1 MQTMASQQNRQTQ
14 VVIIGAGLTGLS
26 TAFFL
31 KQKNLEVVVLE
42 EKDRTGGQIQSFS
55 ERGFVFESGPNTGV
69 LSYPEVVEMF
79 QALGD
84 VELTTAREEA
94 KKRLIW
100 KGNRF
105 HALPASLPSAV
116 LTPLFTWKDKFRIL
130 GEPFRSKGNNP
141 NETVAQLAARRLG
154 KSFVDYA
161 VDPFLSG
168 VYAGNPNTL
177 VTRYALPKLYNLEQ
191 NYGSFI
197 KGSIAKAKEPKTERN
212 RLATRKVF
220 SAQGGLS
227 TLVEALTHYI
237 NSDGS
242 GQNII
247 TGAKEIR
254 IKPGTDGPE
263 TTRWRTEFMHNGK
276 LCTLQSEYVITTV
289 GSYSLPDM
297 LPFVETE
304 QLNRVNN
311 LFYAPIVQ
319 AAVGYSE
326 EALPHFQAFGG
337 LVPSCEQQDIL
348 GILNPSACFGN
359 RAPQGGSTL
368 AVFMGGVR
376 HPDYVQRSDRELEE
390 MVLRNMHRML
400 GIRKDPQLLRFF
412 KHAQAI
418 PQYEANSGE
427 RFAAIEQIERQ
438 HPGLYLKG
446 NLCGGIGMADR
457 IHQAYQTAQAINV

>member
-1 MQTMASQQNRQTQ
+1 MSIQHKQQTQ
-14 VVIIGAGLTGLS
+14 IVVIGAGLTGLS

-31 KQKNLEVVVLE
+31 KQKNLDVIVLE
-42 EKDRTGGQIQSFS
+42 EKDRTGGQINSFTDR
-55 ERGFVFESGPNTGV
+55 EFVFESGPNTGV

-84 VELTTAREEA
+84 VELITAREEA

-105 HALPASLPSAV
+105 HALPANLTSAV
-116 LTPLFTWKDKFRIL
+116 FTPLFSWKDKFRIL

-141 NETVAQLAARRLG
+141 DETVAQLAARRLG

-197 KGSIAKAKEPKTERN
+197 KGSIAKAKEPKTERD

-227 TLVEALTHYI
+227 SLVETLTNHI
-237 NSDGS
+237 NGNASQ
-242 GQNII
+242 QNII
-247 TGAKEIR
+247 TGAKEVR
-254 IKPGTDGPE
+254 IKPITDGQE
-263 TTRWRTEFMHNGK
+263 TARWRAEFMHNGE
-276 LCTLQSEYVITTV
+276 LCTIQSEYVITTV
-289 GSYSLPDM
+289 GSYNLSDM
-297 LPFVETE
+297 LSFAEAE
-304 QLNRVNN
+304 LLKQVNN

-319 AAVGYSE
+319 AAVGYSD
-326 EALPHFQAFGG
+326 EALPDFQAFGG
-337 LVPSCEQQDIL
+337 LVPSCEKQDIL
-348 GILNPSACFGN
+348 GILNPSACFDG
-359 RAPQGGSTL
+359 RAPQGGNTL

-376 HPDYVQRSDRELEE
+376 HQDYVQRSDSELEE

-400 GIRKDPQLLRFF
+400 GVRKDPQLLRIF
-412 KHAQAI
+412 KHAKAI
-418 PQYEANSGE
+418 PQYEVNSGE
-427 RFAAIEQIERQ
+427 RFAAIEKLERLY
-438 HPGLYLKG
+438 PGLYLKG

-457 IHQAYQTAQAINV
+457 IHQAYLTAQAIN

>member
-1 MQTMASQQNRQTQ
+1 
-14 VVIIGAGLTGLS
+14 
-26 TAFFL
+26 
-31 KQKNLEVVVLE
+31 
-42 EKDRTGGQIQSFS
+42 
-55 ERGFVFESGPNTGV
+55 
-69 LSYPEVVEMF
+69 MF

-141 NETVAQLAARRLG
+141 DETVAQLAARRLG
-154 KSFVDYA
+154 RSFVDYA

-197 KGSIAKAKEPKTERN
+197 KGSIAKAKEPKTERDH
-212 RLATRKVF
+212 LATRKVF

-227 TLVEALTHYI
+227 TLVEALTHHI

-254 IKPGTDGPE
+254 IKPGTDGPG
-263 TTRWRTEFMHNGK
+263 TTRWRTEFMHNGE
-276 LCTLQSEYVITTV
+276 LCILQSEYVITTV

-326 EALPHFQAFGG
+326 EALPHFRHSAVWYRPVSNRIFWVFSIRRPASGTEPHKAEARWPSLWEGSDIRITCNEATANWKRWFSETCTACWVFGKTRSCFASSSTHRPSHSTKRIAANG
-337 LVPSCEQQDIL
+337 LLP
-348 GILNPSACFGN
+348 
-359 RAPQGGSTL
+359 
-368 AVFMGGVR
+368 
-376 HPDYVQRSDRELEE
+376 
-390 MVLRNMHRML
+390 
-400 GIRKDPQLLRFF
+400 
-412 KHAQAI
+412 
-418 PQYEANSGE
+418 
-427 RFAAIEQIERQ
+427 
-438 HPGLYLKG
+438 
-446 NLCGGIGMADR
+446 
-457 IHQAYQTAQAINV
+457 

>member
-1 MQTMASQQNRQTQ
+1 MSLQHKQQTQ
-14 VVIIGAGLTGLS
+14 IVVIGAGLTGLS
-26 TAFFL
+26 IAFFL
-31 KQKNLEVVVLE
+31 KQKNLDVIVLE
-42 EKDRTGGQIQSFS
+42 EKDRIGGQIHSFS
-55 ERGFVFESGPNTGV
+55 DQGFVYESGPNTGV

-79 QALGD
+79 QTLDG

-105 HALPASLPSAV
+105 HALPANLTSAIF
-116 LTPLFTWKDKFRIL
+116 TPLFSWKDKFRIL

-141 NETVAQLAARRLG
+141 DETVAQLAARRLG

-197 KGSIAKAKEPKTERN
+197 KGSIAKAKEPKTERD

-227 TLVEALTHYI
+227 ALVKALTNYI
-237 NSDGS
+237 NGKDSQ
-242 GQNII
+242 QNII
-247 TGAKEIR
+247 TGAKEVR
-254 IKPGTDGPE
+254 IKPITDGQE
-263 TTRWRTEFMHNGK
+263 TARWRTEFIHNGK
-276 LCTLQSEYVITTV
+276 LCIIQSEYVITTV
-289 GSYSLPDM
+289 GSYNLSDM
-297 LPFVETE
+297 LSFAEAE
-304 QLNRVNN
+304 LLKQVNN

-319 AAVGYSE
+319 AAVGYSN
-326 EALPHFQAFGG
+326 EALPDFQAFGG
-337 LVPSCEQQDIL
+337 LVPSCEKQDIL
-348 GILNPSACFGN
+348 GILNPSACFDG
-359 RAPQGGSTL
+359 RAPQGGNTL

-376 HPDYVQRSDRELEE
+376 HQDYVQRSDSELEE

-400 GIRKDPQLLRFF
+400 GVRKDPQLLRIF
-412 KHAQAI
+412 KHAKAI
-418 PQYEANSGE
+418 PQYEVNSGE
-427 RFAAIEQIERQ
+427 RFAAIEKLERLY
-438 HPGLYLKG
+438 PGLYLKG

-457 IHQAYQTAQAINV
+457 IHQAYLTAQAIN

>member
-1 MQTMASQQNRQTQ
+1 MSLQHKQQTQ
-14 VVIIGAGLTGLS
+14 IVVIGAGLTGLS

-31 KQKNLEVVVLE
+31 KQKNLDVIVLE
-42 EKDRTGGQIQSFS
+42 EKDRTGGQIHSFS
-55 ERGFVFESGPNTGV
+55 DQGFVYESGPNTGV

-79 QALGD
+79 QTLDG

-105 HALPASLPSAV
+105 HALPANLTSAV
-116 LTPLFTWKDKFRIL
+116 FTPLFSWKDKFRIL

-141 NETVAQLAARRLG
+141 DETVAQLAARRLG

-197 KGSIAKAKEPKTERN
+197 KGSIAKAKEPKTERD

-227 TLVEALTHYI
+227 ALVKALTNYI
-237 NSDGS
+237 NGKDSQ
-242 GQNII
+242 QNII
-247 TGAKEIR
+247 TGAKEVR
-254 IKPGTDGPE
+254 IKPITDGQE
-263 TTRWRTEFMHNGK
+263 TARWRTEFIHNGK
-276 LCTLQSEYVITTV
+276 LCIIQSEYVITTV
-289 GSYSLPDM
+289 GSYNLSDM
-297 LPFVETE
+297 LPFAEAE
-304 QLNRVNN
+304 LLKQVNN

-319 AAVGYSE
+319 AAVGYSD
-326 EALPHFQAFGG
+326 EALPDFQAFGG
-337 LVPSCEQQDIL
+337 LVPSCEKQDIL
-348 GILNPSACFGN
+348 GILNPSACFDG
-359 RAPQGGSTL
+359 RAPQGGNIL

-376 HPDYVQRSDRELEE
+376 HQDYVQRSDSELEE

-400 GIRKDPQLLRFF
+400 GVRKDPQLLRIF
-412 KHAQAI
+412 KHAKAI
-418 PQYEANSGE
+418 PQYEVNSGE
-427 RFAAIEQIERQ
+427 RFAAIEKLERLY
-438 HPGLYLKG
+438 PGLYLKG

-457 IHQAYQTAQAINV
+457 IHQAYLTAQAIN